1 MYYRARVGFNEC
13 RQKVKSR
20 PVSLVRF
27 AWTCIVLI
35 IIMIMSAG
43 CTVTMAFVLSICDL
57 NYSSHGKEIEL
68 KKMLQIKRELSI
80 NIKQSSNTAS
90 QLFPISRIKWH
101 HNFILWRYIWQTFMY
116 RNCHSLTKSCG
127 TRDEPRVHQHHPFFF

>member
-1 MYYRARVGFNEC
+1 M
-13 RQKVKSR
+13 VKSR

-27 AWTCIVLI
+27 VWTCIVLI

-80 NIKQSSNTAS
+80 NIKQSNNTAS
-90 QLFPISRIKWH
+90 QLFPISRIK
-101 HNFILWRYIWQTFMY
+101 
-116 RNCHSLTKSCG
+116 
-127 TRDEPRVHQHHPFFF
+127 